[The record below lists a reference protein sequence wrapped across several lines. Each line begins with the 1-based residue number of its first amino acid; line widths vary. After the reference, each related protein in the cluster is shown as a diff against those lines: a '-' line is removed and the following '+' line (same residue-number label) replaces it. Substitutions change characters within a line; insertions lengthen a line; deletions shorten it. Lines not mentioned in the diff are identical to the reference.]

1 MTPPLSVV
9 IPSYC
14 RADLLALCL
23 RSVVRYAP
31 HRTEIIVVDDASA
44 EVAVSRT
51 ATSFPGV
58 RAVRLSKRSGFC
70 VAANTGVAAATA
82 PVVEL
87 LNDDTEVTPGWADA
101 ALRWFADPTVG
112 SVAPLVLQNDP
123 VRRAIGQ
130 SLIDSAG
137 DEYDYGGFAR
147 KRGHG
152 QVWDAGSLPP
162 VFSAPGPVWGAS
174 ASSAFYSRDAL
185 LAVGGFPAD
194 FGSYFE
200 DVDLSFRLRRGGF
213 RTWYDPASV
222 VWHRVSASFGRQP
235 GRRVL
240 ELQSRNEE
248 RVFWRNV
255 RGADRWRYLPRHA
268 AVLAGKA
275 ARRLTDGT
283 FGPWAT
289 GRARAW
295 LGG

>member
-1 MTPPLSVV
+1 
-9 IPSYC
+9 
-14 RADLLALCL
+14 
-23 RSVVRYAP
+23 
-31 HRTEIIVVDDASA
+31 
-44 EVAVSRT
+44 
-51 ATSFPGV
+51 
-58 RAVRLSKRSGFC
+58 
-70 VAANTGVAAATA
+70 
-82 PVVEL
+82 
-87 LNDDTEVTPGWADA
+87 
-101 ALRWFADPTVG
+101 
-112 SVAPLVLQNDP
+112 
-123 VRRAIGQ
+123 
-130 SLIDSAG
+130 
-137 DEYDYGGFAR
+137 
-147 KRGHG
+147 
-152 QVWDAGSLPP
+152 
-162 VFSAPGPVWGAS
+162 
-174 ASSAFYSRDAL
+174 